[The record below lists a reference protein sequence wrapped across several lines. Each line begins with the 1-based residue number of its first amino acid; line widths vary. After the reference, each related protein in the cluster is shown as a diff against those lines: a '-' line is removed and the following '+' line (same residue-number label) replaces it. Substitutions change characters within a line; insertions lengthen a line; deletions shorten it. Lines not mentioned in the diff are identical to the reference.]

1 MEHISQV
8 WVTSAAKHKA
18 FNIQEMYMESLG
30 ITQMYGYL
38 KPQEWEENPCTLIYT
53 LARKIYEVCNLT
65 VFHSSESREPNE
77 LSDLLL
83 MQSRSNWY
91 ALFVGHTI
99 RNFKEFYFNVFQHTL
114 EDSKALKAT

>member
-83 MQSRSNWY
+83 MQSRSN
-91 ALFVGHTI
+91 
-99 RNFKEFYFNVFQHTL
+99 
-114 EDSKALKAT
+114 